1 MTTTTTDS
9 PILHPLDPGV
19 KTLWSIRLLLF
30 AILLATGVFIFEL
43 STSEA
48 PLLPL
53 PFGIVSALLLG
64 IGLAAAFTLPILHYR
79 IWGFGVYNSELH
91 VQRGLFTRVYTI
103 APTGRIQHLDV
114 AQSLIER
121 MLGLGRLVV
130 YTAGTRGADIV
141 IPGLQIGYAQALRD
155 YLKNIS
161 VEDAV

>member
-1 MTTTTTDS
+1 MKTAET
-9 PILHPLDPGV
+9 PILHQLDPGV
-19 KTLWSIRLLLF
+19 KTLWSIRLVITAILF
-30 AILLATGVFIFEL
+30 AAAAFAFEVY
-43 STSEA
+43 TSGA
-48 PLLPL
+48 PALPL
-53 PFGIVSALLLG
+53 PFGTISAIVLVF
-64 IGLAAAFTLPILHYR
+64 GLTAAFTLPILRYR
-79 IWGFGVYNSELH
+79 TWGFDIRNSELH
-91 VQRGLFTRVYTI
+91 VQHGILTRVYTI

-155 YLKNIS
+155 YLKNTS

>member
-1 MTTTTTDS
+1 MTTAAP

-30 AILLATGVFIFEL
+30 AILITAAAFAFEVY
-43 STSEA
+43 TSDA
-48 PLLPL
+48 PLLSM
-53 PFGIVSALLLG
+53 PFGLISAIVFVASLV
-64 IGLAAAFTLPILHYR
+64 AAFTLPLLHYR
-79 IWGFGVYNSELH
+79 IWGFGVHNSELH

-114 AQSLIER
+114 AQSLTER